1 MDISV
6 QVKIVNNVTINVEN
20 VPIQMC
26 ARNVGEFRG
35 VIFLQENV
43 IVMMAFLMMVSRIK
57 IVYSAIINV
66 GLVRMYQNV

>member
-1 MDISV
+1 
-6 QVKIVNNVTINVEN
+6 
-20 VPIQMC
+20 MC

-57 IVYSAIINV
+57 IVYSVIINV
-66 GLVRMYQNV
+66 GLVRMFQNV